1 MDTFSMV
8 EHPAPSRK
16 DSKPFLN
23 DKDCFEVKEAFLIN
37 QLRDG
42 EHEAFEKI
50 FSLFV
55 SKVYNQAFRL
65 LGNCTDAEDVVQE
78 VFLLVYRKSKSFQGK
93 SKFSTWLY
101 RLTMNAA
108 ITKLRQ
114 RKDECV
120 SIDDFLPKF
129 SDDGHHSIRP
139 VVDWSQ
145 QVDKLAGNLE
155 LSRAINQAIDQ
166 LQPIDKAVVV
176 LSDLEELSNGEIS
189 EILGLSILAVK
200 ARLHRARLF
209 LRGKL
214 AAHLGY

>member
-1 MDTFSMV
+1 MDTISIV
-8 EHPAPSRK
+8 DQTTSLGK
-16 DSKPFLN
+16 DLKPFL
-23 DKDCFEVKEAFLIN
+23 DQEDCFEDEEAVLIE
-37 QLRDG
+37 QLRNG
-42 EHEAFEKI
+42 EHEAFETI
-50 FSLFV
+50 FSLYG

-65 LGNCTDAEDVVQE
+65 LGNCSDAEEVVQE

-145 QVDKLAGNLE
+145 EVDKLAGNLE
-155 LSRAINQAIDQ
+155 LSRVISRAIDQ

-176 LSDLEELSNGEIS
+176 LSDLEELSNREIS

>member
-1 MDTFSMV
+1 MDTIGIQNLPTSLG
-8 EHPAPSRK
+8 K
-16 DSKPFLN
+16 DSKPFLDQKGYFEN
-23 DKDCFEVKEAFLIN
+23 EETLLIERLKDG
-37 QLRDG
+37 D
-42 EHEAFEKI
+42 HEAFEAI
-50 FSLFV
+50 FSLYGK
-55 SKVYNQAFRL
+55 KVYNQALRL
-65 LGNCTDAEDVVQE
+65 LGNSSDAEDVVQE
-78 VFLLVYRKSKSFQGK
+78 VFLLVYRKSTSFQGK

-114 RKDECV
+114 SKYECS

-129 SDDGHHSIRP
+129 SDDGHHSVRP

-145 QVDKLAGNLE
+145 EVDKLASNLE
-155 LSRAINQAIDQ
+155 LSRIIGQAIDQ
-166 LQPIDKAVVV
+166 LQPIDKAVLV
-176 LSDLEELSNGEIS
+176 LSDLEEMSNREIS

>member
-1 MDTFSMV
+1 MDTINSVDQPMYLG
-8 EHPAPSRK
+8 K
-16 DSKPFLN
+16 GSKPFFNQKAYSEYEETLLIEQLKN
-23 DKDCFEVKEAFLIN
+23 GDHGSFEA
-37 QLRDG
+37 
-42 EHEAFEKI
+42 I
-50 FSLFV
+50 FSLYGN
-55 SKVYNQAFRL
+55 KVYNQAIRL
-65 LGNCTDAEDVVQE
+65 LGNSSDAEDVVQE
-78 VFLLVYRKSKSFQGK
+78 VFLLLYRKSKTFQGK

-114 RKDECV
+114 RQDRTV

-129 SDDGHHSIRP
+129 SEDGHHAVRP

-145 QVDKLAGNLE
+145 EVDKLASNLE
-155 LSRAINQAIDQ
+155 LSRAISQAIDQ
-166 LQPIDKAVVV
+166 LQPLDKAVLV
-176 LSDLEELSNGEIS
+176 LSDLEEMSNREIS